1 MLSLGQ
7 LFDDGCHVIFKKQKM
22 YTIKNKEVVIEGEHN
37 HQYNLW
43 GIIIPS
49 HPNDKM
55 STSDGE
61 WGN

>member
-1 MLSLGQ
+1 
-7 LFDDGCHVIFKKQKM
+7 M